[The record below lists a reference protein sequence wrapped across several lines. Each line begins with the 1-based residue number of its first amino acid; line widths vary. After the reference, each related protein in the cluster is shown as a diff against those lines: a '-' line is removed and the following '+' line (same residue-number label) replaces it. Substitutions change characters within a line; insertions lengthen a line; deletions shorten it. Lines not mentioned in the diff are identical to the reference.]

1 MNPDFQ
7 GKGYGRMVVEAIIE
21 TARAEQRKVIR
32 LDVLGA
38 CAAAERLYRS
48 CGFRFIEAKNMYYKD
63 TGWTAYR
70 LFELEL

>member
-48 CGFRFIEAKNMYYKD
+48 CGFRFVEAKKHVLQR
-63 TGWTAYR
+63 YR
-70 LFELEL
+70 LDCVQAV